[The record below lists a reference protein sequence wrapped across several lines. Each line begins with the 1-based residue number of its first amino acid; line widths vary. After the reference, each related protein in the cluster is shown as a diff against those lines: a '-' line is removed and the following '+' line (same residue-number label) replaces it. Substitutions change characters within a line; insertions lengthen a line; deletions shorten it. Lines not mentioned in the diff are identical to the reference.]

1 MSIRLFQICIFSFNT
16 ILTGAAWAEISDEKP
31 TSVIISNNYISGIV
45 GVVLKVDGSVVIG
58 TDDKMHQF
66 DAYEIPS
73 KFLAAWNIDVEE
85 AVEKLEL
92 TTEELWQK
100 SLKKEQDQKAMVE
113 DVKAKYPD
121 INFPLVAKK
130 NIFENETEIKQG
142 EKFTL
147 IPFTNELG
155 EFYLKIVVQKTSGD
169 WVAGIKKS
177 GLTPTNRGKI
187 DADINVLSK
196 DLEGW
201 HKLAREGVRS
211 SRRQYVS
218 NPDGTMYTKYVP
230 NNFTRY
236 YVETNFE
243 KNVGS
248 HSYVICFLGDRIDEA
263 FSIGFDRRKYIGDD
277 DNYNFGKKVLGKKL
291 LIFSSDGSIAY
302 YKP

>member
-1 MSIRLFQICIFSFNT
+1 MSIRLFQICIFSFNI
-16 ILTGAAWAEISDEKP
+16 ILLGAAWAEISDEKP

-58 TDDKMHQF
+58 TDDEMHQF

-85 AVEKLEL
+85 AVEKFEL
-92 TTEELWQK
+92 TTEELLQK

-155 EFYLKIVVQKTSGD
+155 EFYLKIVVLKTSGD
-169 WVAGIKKS
+169 WVVSIKKK
-177 GLTPTNRGKI
+177 GLTPINLGKI
-187 DADINVLSK
+187 DVDINALSK
-196 DLEGW
+196 DVEGW
-201 HKLAREGVRS
+201 HKLAREGVNS
-211 SRRQYVS
+211 SRLEYMRD
-218 NPDGTMYTKYVP
+218 PDGTIYTTTVA

-243 KNVGS
+243 KNLGS
-248 HSYVICFLGDRIDEA
+248 PSYVICFFSDQIDET
-263 FSIGFDRRKYIGDD
+263 FSIRFDRRKYIGDD
-277 DNYNFGKKVLGKKL
+277 DNYNFGKNMFGKKL

-302 YKP
+302 YRQ